1 MIKTDVK
8 GVRETIDIMER
19 VEVTHTAKS
28 HGKTG
33 SKSMVS
39 PRCAEKGI
47 KNGFYEPI
55 DIPKKKK

>member
-8 GVRETIDIMER
+8 GIRETIDIMER

-28 HGKTG
+28 FGKTG
-33 SKSMVS
+33 SKSLVS
-39 PRCAEKGI
+39 PRCAAKGI
-47 KNGFYEPI
+47 ANGFYEPI